1 MNRGRMIHIK
11 NLKAGYADKEIFK
24 NLNLDFSRAEFV
36 SILGPNGAGKS
47 TLLKLINGFM
57 KPDSGE
63 IEISGKRV
71 DKWNPQEL
79 AKIVTYIPQENFIQ
93 YNFTVEEIIL
103 MGRFPFISVWQNYSS
118 HDLDVVE
125 NIINELDLQRLRHKF
140 INQLSGGEK
149 QRTLIARAI
158 AQDSNYILLDETF
171 SHLDINHQIETLNIM
186 KSLHADKGK
195 SIIMVSH
202 NINLSANYSQRIIAL
217 KDGELIADG
226 SPTDVITSENLSKL
240 FDIELGVITNPLTH
254 KPNII
259 YP

>member
-1 MNRGRMIHIK
+1 MIHIN
-11 NLKAGYADKEIFK
+11 NLKAGYSDKVIFN
-24 NLNLDFSRAEFV
+24 NLSIDFSRAEFV

-57 KPDSGE
+57 KPDKGE
-63 IEISGKRV
+63 IIIAGKQV
-71 DKWNPQEL
+71 DQWAQRDL

-103 MGRFPFISVWQNYSS
+103 MGRFPFISIWQNYSPK
-118 HDLDVVE
+118 DREIVE
-125 NIINELDLQRLRHKF
+125 KIIQELDLHQLRHKY

-158 AQDSNYILLDETF
+158 AQDSDYILLDETF
-171 SHLDINHQIETLNIM
+171 SHLDINHQVEILNIM
-186 KSLHADKGK
+186 KDLHLQKGK

-202 NINLSANYSQRIIAL
+202 NINLSANYSQRMIAL
-217 KDGELIADG
+217 KAGNLIADG
-226 SPTDVITSENLSKL
+226 SPQEVITTENLSRL
-240 FDIELGVITNPLTH
+240 FDIKLGVVTNPITQ

>member
-1 MNRGRMIHIK
+1 MIHIK
-11 NLKAGYADKEIFK
+11 NLKAGYADREIFK

-57 KPDSGE
+57 KPTSGF

-71 DKWNPQEL
+71 EKWAPQEL

-103 MGRFPFISVWQNYSS
+103 MGRFPFISVWQNYSA
-118 HDLDVVE
+118 HDTDIVE
-125 NIINELDLQRLRHKF
+125 KIIEELDLQKLRNKF

-149 QRTLIARAI
+149 QRTLIGRAI
-158 AQDSNYILLDETF
+158 AQDSDYILLDETF
-171 SHLDINHQIETLNIM
+171 SHLDINHQIEILNIM

-226 SPTDVITSENLSKL
+226 SPAEVITSENLSKL
-240 FDIELGVITNPLTH
+240 FDIELGVITNPLTL

>member
-1 MNRGRMIHIK
+1 MIHIR
-11 NLKAGYADKEIFK
+11 NLKAGYLDKEIFRG
-24 NLNLDFSRAEFV
+24 LDLSFSRSEFV

-57 KPDSGE
+57 KASSGQ
-63 IEISGKRV
+63 ISISGKDV
-71 DKWNPQEL
+71 SKWKQENL
-79 AKIVTYIPQENFIQ
+79 AKVVTYIPQENFIQ

-103 MGRFPFISVWQNYSS
+103 MGRYPFISIWQNYSA
-118 HDLDVVE
+118 HDKAIVEKIIEDLD
-125 NIINELDLQRLRHKF
+125 LSKLRTKY

-158 AQDSNYILLDETF
+158 AQDSDYILLDETF
-171 SHLDINHQIETLNIM
+171 SHLDINHQIEILNIM
-186 KSLHADKGK
+186 KDLHQRKGK

-202 NINLSANYSQRIIAL
+202 NINLSANYSQRMIAL
-217 KDGELIADG
+217 KNGKLVADG
-226 SPTDVITSENLSKL
+226 SPEQVITTENLDKL
-240 FDIELGVITNPLTH
+240 FGIKLGVVTNPLTN

>member
-1 MNRGRMIHIK
+1 MIHIK
-11 NLKAGYADKEIFK
+11 NLSAGYADKEIFK
-24 NLNLDFSRAEFV
+24 DLNLDFSRAEFV

-57 KPDSGE
+57 KPESGE
-63 IEISGKRV
+63 ILIAGKRV
-71 DKWNPQEL
+71 DKWAQQDL

-103 MGRFPFISVWQNYSS
+103 MGRFPFISIWQNYSS
-118 HDLDVVE
+118 LDREIVEKIIHDLD
-125 NIINELDLQRLRHKF
+125 LQQLRHKF

-158 AQDSNYILLDETF
+158 AQDSDYILLDETF
-171 SHLDINHQIETLNIM
+171 SHLDINHQIEILNIM
-186 KSLHADKGK
+186 KDLHIQKGK

-202 NINLSANYSQRIIAL
+202 NINLSANYSQRMIAL
-217 KDGELIADG
+217 KDGKLIADDK
-226 SPTDVITSENLSKL
+226 PEEVMTSENLEKL
-240 FDIELGVITNPLTH
+240 FDIKLGVVTNPLTL

>member
-1 MNRGRMIHIK
+1 MIHIK
-11 NLKAGYADKEIFK
+11 NLRAGYSDKEIFK

-57 KPDSGE
+57 KADSGE
-63 IEISGKRV
+63 IEIAGKRV
-71 DKWNPQEL
+71 DKWQQQEL

-103 MGRFPFISVWQNYSS
+103 MGRFPFISIWQSYSAKDKEIVDKII
-118 HDLDVVE
+118 HDLDLQKLR
-125 NIINELDLQRLRHKF
+125 NKYINK
-140 INQLSGGEK
+140 LSGGEK

-158 AQDSNYILLDETF
+158 AQDSAYILLDETF
-171 SHLDINHQIETLNIM
+171 SHLDINHQVEILNIM
-186 KSLHADKGK
+186 KSLHTEKGK
-195 SIIMVSH
+195 SIIMISH
-202 NINLSANYSQRIIAL
+202 NINLSANYSQRMIAL
-217 KDGELIADG
+217 KDGQLIADG
-226 SPTDVITSENLSKL
+226 TPEEVVTTKNLAQL
-240 FDIELGVITNPLTH
+240 FDIELAVVTNPLTH

>member
-1 MNRGRMIHIK
+1 MIHIK
-11 NLKAGYADKEIFK
+11 NLKAGYSDKEIFK
-24 NLNLDFSRAEFV
+24 NLSLDFSPAEFV

-57 KPDSGE
+57 KAESGE
-63 IEISGKRV
+63 ITISGKRV
-71 DKWNPQEL
+71 DKWSQQEL

-103 MGRFPFISVWQNYSS
+103 MGRFPFISLWQNYSTK
-118 HDLDVVE
+118 DREIVE
-125 NIINELDLQRLRHKF
+125 KIIQDLDLQQLRHKY

-158 AQDSNYILLDETF
+158 AQDSDYILLDETF
-171 SHLDINHQIETLNIM
+171 SHLDINHQVEILNIM
-186 KSLHADKGK
+186 KSLHTEKGK

-202 NINLSANYSQRIIAL
+202 NINLSANYSQRMIAL
-217 KDGELIADG
+217 KGGELIADG
-226 SPTDVITSENLSKL
+226 TPEEVITTKNLDRL
-240 FDIELGVITNPLTH
+240 FDIKLGVVTNPLTL

>member
-1 MNRGRMIHIK
+1 MIHIK
-11 NLKAGYADKEIFK
+11 NLKAGYSNKKIFN
-24 NLNLDFSRAEFV
+24 NLNLDFSQAEFV

-47 TLLKLINGFM
+47 TLLKLINGFI

-63 IEISGKRV
+63 VIISGKSV
-71 DKWNPQEL
+71 DKWPQQEL

-103 MGRFPFISVWQNYSS
+103 MGRYPFISVWQNYSS
-118 HDLDVVE
+118 GDKKIVE
-125 NIINELDLQRLRHKF
+125 NIIQDLDLHQLRHKY

-158 AQDSNYILLDETF
+158 AQDSDYILLDETF
-171 SHLDINHQIETLNIM
+171 SHLDINHQVEILNIM
-186 KSLHADKGK
+186 KDLHTQKGK

-202 NINLSANYSQRIIAL
+202 NINLSANYSQRMIAL
-217 KDGELIADG
+217 KGGELIADG
-226 SPTDVITSENLSKL
+226 SPEEVVTTDNLATL
-240 FDIELGVITNPLTH
+240 FDIKLGVVSNPLTL

>member
-1 MNRGRMIHIK
+1 MIHIK
-11 NLKAGYADKEIFK
+11 NLRAGYADKEIFK
-24 NLNLDFSRAEFV
+24 DLNLDFSRAEFV

-57 KPDSGE
+57 KPESGE
-63 IEISGKRV
+63 ILIAGKRV
-71 DKWNPQEL
+71 DKWAQQDL

-103 MGRFPFISVWQNYSS
+103 MGRFPFISIWQNYSS
-118 HDLDVVE
+118 LDREIVEKIIHDLD
-125 NIINELDLQRLRHKF
+125 LQQLRHKF

-158 AQDSNYILLDETF
+158 AQDSDYILLDETF
-171 SHLDINHQIETLNIM
+171 SHLDINHQIEILNIM
-186 KSLHADKGK
+186 KDLHIQKGK

-202 NINLSANYSQRIIAL
+202 NINLSANYSQRMIAL
-217 KDGELIADG
+217 KDGKLIADG
-226 SPTDVITSENLSKL
+226 KPEKVMTSENLEKL
-240 FDIELGVITNPLTH
+240 FDIKLGVVTNPLTL

>member
-1 MNRGRMIHIK
+1 MIHIK
-11 NLKAGYADKEIFK
+11 NLEAGYSDKQIFK

-63 IEISGKRV
+63 IEIAGKRV
-71 DKWNPQEL
+71 DKWVPQEL
-79 AKIVTYIPQENFIQ
+79 AKVVTYIPQENYIQ

-103 MGRFPFISVWQNYSS
+103 MGRYPFISIWQNYST
-118 HDLDVVE
+118 HDKDIVEKIINDLD
-125 NIINELDLQRLRHKF
+125 LHQLRHKY

-158 AQDSNYILLDETF
+158 AQDSDYILLDETF
-171 SHLDINHQIETLNIM
+171 SHLDINHQVEILNIM
-186 KSLHADKGK
+186 KKLHAEKGK

-202 NINLSANYSQRIIAL
+202 NINLSANYSQRMIAL
-217 KDGELIADG
+217 KRGELIADG
-226 SPTDVITSENLSKL
+226 SPEEVMTSENLYKL
-240 FDIELGVITNPLTH
+240 FDIKLGVVTNPITL